1 MTLTITVTTET
12 ETGTTVE
19 RHAATPDTVD
29 EVREE
34 LRQAAPYGS
43 TRLITVK

>member
-1 MTLTITVTTET
+1 MTYTITVTTET
-12 ETGTTVE
+12 EAGTTVE
-19 RHAATPDTVD
+19 HHAATPDTVD

-34 LRQAAPYGS
+34 IRQAAPYGS